1 MTKYITKRN
10 GNKVEFDISKIEN
23 AVFRA
28 ACDVA
33 GTLGWTGADC
43 HEVAEDIANDFE
55 ESEYYHDDMSVEDI
69 QDAVEELLMDDY
81 PHVAK
86 SYIMSIRLH
95 VRNIMMLKFSI

>member
-43 HEVAEDIANDFE
+43 HEVAEDIANDFILQVLP
-55 ESEYYHDDMSVEDI
+55 DNRI
-69 QDAVEELLMDDY
+69 L
-81 PHVAK
+81 
-86 SYIMSIRLH
+86 YILSGVH
-95 VRNIMMLKFSI
+95 